1 MRVAAS
7 LALLALVLL
16 SACAS
21 DPKQASNDDEEE
33 RVYVTGS
40 TIPRKKSQMPTE
52 VKSVSGES
60 MERTIGASAGIGG
73 AGPSGK

>member
-1 MRVAAS
+1 MRVAS
-7 LALLALVLL
+7 LALLAIVGL
-16 SACAS
+16 SACATNDS
-21 DPKQASNDDEEE
+21 KQASNDEEE

-40 TIPRKKSQMPTE
+40 MIPRKKSDLPTE

-60 MERTIGASAGIGG
+60 MDRSIGASAGIGG